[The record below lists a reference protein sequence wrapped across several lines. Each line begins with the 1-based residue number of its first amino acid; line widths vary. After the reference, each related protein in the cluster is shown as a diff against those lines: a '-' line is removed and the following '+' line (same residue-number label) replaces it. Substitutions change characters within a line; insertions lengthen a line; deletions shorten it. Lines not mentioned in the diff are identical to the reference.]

1 VRINLLLAVFVV
13 WAMQARAEFKPF
25 EMDVLETEDLR
36 LLYFDPFQTY
46 LVPHVV
52 RNFHNSYE
60 FQKYI
65 FGWEPQEKT
74 TVILTDL
81 SDYGNAGASASP
93 RNGISV
99 FIAPASRTLE
109 TIPSSERIF
118 MLMNHELVH
127 VANMDMA
134 TKQDLKW
141 RRFFGGKPR
150 QNNEHPESMIYN
162 YLATPR
168 LTVPRWYLE
177 GAAVFMETWMSGG
190 LGRAQGAFDEMVFR
204 AMVRDDAHFYS
215 NLGIV
220 SEGIGVDFQTGVNA
234 YLYGTRFISYLAL
247 EYSPEKVI
255 EWLKR
260 GEGSERYYAKQ
271 FKQVFGKPLDTAWDD
286 WIAWEK
292 VFQAANLEKVNEEEL
307 TPAKRLT
314 QQTLG
319 SISRSFISPDGS
331 EMIGAF
337 RYPGVVAHVGVLPIG
352 EGSRDSGRV
361 RRVTD
366 IKGPMKYRVTST
378 AFDPQSNTLF
388 FTADNAAYRDL
399 MAVNIDTGKKRML
412 IKDAR
417 VGDLAFNAKD
427 GSIWGLRHLNGY
439 VSLVRI
445 PPPYDEWN
453 QLYTWPYGQV
463 PYELDVSPDG
473 SMLSMSLGEID
484 ASQYLRVFRTED
496 MLSGKVEP
504 IAEYN
509 FVTSVPEGFVFS
521 PDGRYLFGS
530 SFLTGVSNIF
540 RFEIETGDMRAVSNA
555 ETGFFRPI
563 PRADGSLIVFEFT
576 GQGFVPEVIEPVP
589 LEDVSAITFLGNEI
603 AKKHP
608 VVRDWNVIGSLSDI
622 DYKDKVI
629 YQGKY
634 RPYRE
639 LEYESGYPIIEGYR
653 DSLALGWAM
662 KFQDPAQL
670 HNLDIS
676 ATYSP
681 DSSLDSNER
690 LHFSAEYRALNWHAR
705 YWHNDADFYDLF
717 GPTKR
722 SRKGDT
728 IIVGYDKALIFDKP
742 RVLDFSADVAYYT
755 GLDTLPGNQN
765 IPTLFFEDIL
775 HGQAEFNYTSTRK
788 SLGAV
793 DHEKGWR
800 WDVVASADYANNE
813 TIPKLRLGLDFGFA
827 LPWKHSSIWFYNA
840 AGTANGKRL
849 NTLTNYYFGGFGNN
863 YVDKGEVKR
872 YRKFYSMPGFEIDA
886 ISAREFV
893 KSVAEWNLPPLR
905 FKSVGTPGFFLS
917 WVRPAIFVAALW
929 TDPGERFDRTF
940 TSVGFQLDLRF
951 TLGHRHSMTLSAGY
965 AAGFRG
971 GDKLDDEIMLSLKI
985 L

>member
-1 VRINLLLAVFVV
+1 VRLKLLLAVGFCC
-13 WAMQARAEFKPF
+13 ALQSQAEAKPF
-25 EMDVLETEDLR
+25 EMDVLETDDLR
-36 LLYFDPFQTY
+36 LIYFDPFQTY

-52 RNFHNSYE
+52 RNFHNSYQ
-60 FQKYI
+60 FQKYL
-65 FGWEPQEKT
+65 FGWEPQEKST
-74 TVILTDL
+74 IILTDL

-93 RNGISV
+93 RNGISI

-109 TIPSSERIF
+109 TMPSSERIF

-134 TKQDLKW
+134 TEKDLKW

-204 AMVRDDAHFYS
+204 AMVRDNAHFYS

-220 SEGIGVDFQTGVNA
+220 SEGVGIDFQTGGNA
-234 YLYGTRFISYLAL
+234 YLYGTRFISYMAL
-247 EYSPEKVI
+247 EHSPEKVI
-255 EWLKR
+255 DWLKR
-260 GEGSERYYAKQ
+260 DEGSERYYAKQ
-271 FKQVFGKPLDTAWDD
+271 FAQVFGKELDVAWDE

-292 VFQAANLEKVNEEEL
+292 EFQAANLEKINQEKL
-307 TPAKRLT
+307 TETKALS

-319 SISRSFISPDGS
+319 WISRGFISPDGN

-337 RYPGVVAHVGVLPIG
+337 RYPGRVAHVGKLSLAD
-352 EGSRDSGRV
+352 GSV
-361 RRVTD
+361 EHVTD
-366 IKGPMKYRVTST
+366 IKGPMKYRVTSP
-378 AFDPQSNTLF
+378 AYDPQSNTLF
-388 FTADNAAYRDL
+388 YAADNSTYRDL
-399 MAVNIDTGKKRML
+399 MAVDLATGKKRML

-417 VGDLAFNAKD
+417 VGDLAFNAAD
-427 GSIWGLRHLNGY
+427 SSLWGLRHLNGY

-445 PPPYDEWN
+445 AAPYEEWQ
-453 QLYTWPYGQV
+453 QLYSWPYGQV
-463 PYELDVSPDG
+463 AYEMDVSHDG
-473 SMLSMSLGEID
+473 SLLSLSLGEID
-484 ASQYLRVFRTED
+484 ASQYLRVFRTAD
-496 MLSGKVEP
+496 LIDGKAEH

-540 RFEIETGDMRAVSNA
+540 RFEIATGDMEAVSNA
-555 ETGFFRPI
+555 ETGFLRPI
-563 PRADGSLIVFEFT
+563 PREDGSLIVFEFT
-576 GQGFVPEVIEPVP
+576 GQGFVPTVIDPVP
-589 LEDVSAITFLGNEI
+589 LEDLSAITFLGNEI
-603 AKKHP
+603 AEKYP
-608 VVRDWNVIGSLSDI
+608 VVRDWNVISTLAEI
-622 DYKDKVI
+622 DYEEKVT
-629 YQGKY
+629 YRGKY

-639 LEYESGYPIIEGYR
+639 LEYESGYPIIEGYK
-653 DSLALGWAM
+653 DSVAVGWAM
-662 KFQDPAQL
+662 RFQDPAQL
-670 HNLDIS
+670 HNLSIS
-676 ATYSP
+676 ASYSP
-681 DSSLDSNER
+681 DSDLDSDEK
-690 LHFSAEYRALNWHAR
+690 LHFNAEYRALNWHAR

-728 IIVGYDKALIFDKP
+728 FMLGYDKALIFDEP
-742 RVLDFSADVAYYT
+742 RILDFSADVAYYT

-765 IPTLFFEDIL
+765 VQPFFFEDIL
-775 HGQAEFNYTSTRK
+775 HGQVELNYSNTRH

-800 WDVVASADYANNE
+800 WDVVATADHANNE

-827 LPWKHSSIWFYNA
+827 LPWKHSSIWLYNS
-840 AGTANGKRL
+840 AGIANGGSL
-849 NTLTNYYFGGFGNN
+849 DTLSLTRYFFGGFGNN
-863 YVDKGEVKR
+863 YVDDGDVKR

-886 ISAREFV
+886 ISARDFV
-893 KSVAEWNLPPLR
+893 KSTAEWNLPPVR

-917 WVRPAIFVAALW
+917 WVRPAVFVSTLW
-929 TDPGERFDRTF
+929 TDPGESFDRTF
-940 TSVGFQLDLRF
+940 TSAGFQLDLHF
-951 TLGHRHSMTLSAGY
+951 TLGHRHAMTLSAGY
-965 AAGFRG
+965 AAGYKG
-971 GDKLDDEIMLSLKI
+971 SDKQDDEIMISLKI

>member
-1 VRINLLLAVFVV
+1 MRFKLLLAVLLTCT
-13 WAMQARAEFKPF
+13 MQADAEMKPF
-25 EMDVLETEDLR
+25 EMDVLETDDLR

-52 RNFHNSYE
+52 RNFHNSHE
-60 FQKYI
+60 FQKYL
-65 FGWEPQEKT
+65 FGWDPKEKT
-74 TVILTDL
+74 TIILTDL
-81 SDYGNAGASASP
+81 SDYGNAGAAASP
-93 RNGISV
+93 RNGVSV
-99 FIAPASRTLE
+99 YVAPASRTLE
-109 TIPSSERIF
+109 TMPSSERIY

-134 TKQDLKW
+134 TEQDQKW

-150 QNNEHPESMIYN
+150 QNNRHPESMIYN

-220 SEGIGVDFQTGVNA
+220 SEGVGVDFQTGVNA
-234 YLYGTRFISYLAL
+234 YLYGTRFISYMAL
-247 EYSPEKVI
+247 EYSPQQVV
-255 EWLKR
+255 EWLAR
-260 GEGSERYYAKQ
+260 REGSERYYARQ
-271 FKQVFGKPLDTAWDD
+271 FKHVFGLPLDTAWND

-292 VFQAANLEKVNEEEL
+292 VFQAANLAKVNEEAL
-307 TPAKRLT
+307 TDAQPLT
-314 QQTLG
+314 KQTLG
-319 SISRSFISPDGS
+319 SISRSFITPDGS

-337 RYPGVVAHVGVLPIG
+337 RYPGRVAHVGKLSLRD
-352 EGSRDSGRV
+352 GSVDHI
-361 RRVTD
+361 TD
-366 IKGPMKYRVTST
+366 IKGPMKYRVTSP
-378 AFDPQSNTLF
+378 AYDPQSNTLF
-388 FTADNAAYRDL
+388 YTADNPAYRDL
-399 MAVNIDTGKKRML
+399 MSVDLETGKKRML

-417 VGDLAFNAKD
+417 VGDLAFNAAD
-427 GSIWGLRHLNGY
+427 ASIWGLRHLNGY

-445 PPPYDEWN
+445 PPPYTEWN

-463 PYELDVSPDG
+463 PYEMDVSPDG

-484 ASQYLRVFRTED
+484 ASQYLRIFRTD
-496 MLSGKVEP
+496 DLLQGKAEHF
-504 IAEYN
+504 AEYN

-540 RFEIETGDMRAVSNA
+540 RYEIETGDMEGVSNA
-555 ETGFFRPI
+555 ETGYFRPI
-563 PRADGSLIVFEFT
+563 PREDGSLIVFEFT
-576 GQGFVPEVIEPVP
+576 GRGFVPAVIDPVP
-589 LEDVSAITFLGNEI
+589 LEDLSAITFMGNEI

-608 VVRDWNVIGSLSDI
+608 VVRDWNVISTLSDV
-622 DYKDKVI
+622 DYEDKI
-629 YQGKY
+629 RHQGKY

-639 LEYESGYPIIEGYR
+639 LEFESGYPIIEGYK
-653 DSLALGWAM
+653 DSVGIGWAM

-676 ATYSP
+676 ASYTP
-681 DSSLDSNER
+681 DSDLDSDER
-690 LHFSAEYRALNWHAR
+690 IHFSAEYRALNWHAR

-722 SRKGDT
+722 SRKGDAF
-728 IIVGYDKALIFDKP
+728 IVGYEKALIFDEP

-765 IPTLFFEDIL
+765 VPTLFFEDIL
-775 HGQAEFNYTSTRK
+775 HGQVELNYTHTQK

-800 WDVVASADYANNE
+800 WDVVATADHANNE
-813 TIPKLRLGLDFGFA
+813 TIPKLRLGLDFGFS
-827 LPWKHSSIWFYNA
+827 LPWKHSSIWLYNA

-863 YVDKGEVKR
+863 YVDDGEIKR

-886 ISAREFV
+886 ISARDFV
-893 KSVAEWNLPPLR
+893 KSVAEWNLPPIR

-917 WVRPAIFVAALW
+917 WIRPAVFVSGLW
-929 TDPGERFDRTF
+929 TDPGEVFDRTF
-940 TSVGFQLDLRF
+940 TSAGFQLDLHF
-951 TLGHRHSMTLSAGY
+951 TVGHRHAMTLSAGY
-965 AAGFRG
+965 AAGYKG
-971 GDKLDDEIMLSLKI
+971 GEKQDDEIMFSLKI

>member
-1 VRINLLLAVFVV
+1 MRIKLLLSALLLYTV
-13 WAMQARAEFKPF
+13 QARAELKPF
-25 EMDVLETEDLR
+25 EMDVLETDDLR

-46 LVPHVV
+46 LVPHMV
-52 RNFHNSYE
+52 RNFQNSYQ

-65 FGWEPQEKT
+65 FGWQPREKT
-74 TVILTDL
+74 TIILTDL

-99 FIAPASRTLE
+99 YIAPASRTLE
-109 TIPSSERIF
+109 TMPSSERIF

-150 QNNEHPESMIYN
+150 QNNEHPESMLYN

-204 AMVRDDAHFYS
+204 AMVRDNAQFYS

-220 SEGIGVDFQTGVNA
+220 SEGVGVDFQTGVNA

-247 EYSPEKVI
+247 QYSPENVI

-260 GEGSERYYAKQ
+260 GEGSERYFAKQ
-271 FKQVFGKPLDTAWDD
+271 FEQVFGKSLESAWND

-292 VFQAANLEKVNEEEL
+292 VFQTANLARINEEAL
-307 TPAKRLT
+307 TPVQPLT

-319 SISRSFISPDGS
+319 SISRSFISPDGKT
-331 EMIGAF
+331 MIGAF
-337 RYPGVVAHVGVLPIG
+337 RYPGVVAHVGTLPIG
-352 EGSRDSGRV
+352 GGSPDGVRV
-361 RRVTD
+361 KHVTD
-366 IKGPMKYRVTST
+366 IKGPMKYRVTSP
-378 AFDPQSNTLF
+378 AYDPQRNILF
-388 FTADNAAYRDL
+388 FTADNPAYRDL
-399 MAVNIDTGKKRML
+399 MAVDLATGKKRML

-417 VGDLAFNAKD
+417 VGDLAFNAAD

-445 PPPYDEWN
+445 PPPYSEWN
-453 QLYTWPYGQV
+453 QLYSWPYGQV
-463 PYELDVSPDG
+463 PYELDVSRDG
-473 SMLSMSLGEID
+473 SMLSMSVGEID

-496 MLSGKVEP
+496 LLQGNVTP
-504 IAEYN
+504 VAEYN

-521 PDGRYLFGS
+521 PDGKYLFGS

-540 RFEIETGDMRAVSNA
+540 RFEIASGDMQAVSNA

-576 GQGFVPEVIEPVP
+576 GQGFVPVVIDPVP
-589 LEDVSAITFLGNEI
+589 LQDLSAITFLGNQI
-603 AKKHP
+603 VKQHP
-608 VVRDWNVIGSLSDI
+608 VVRDWNVIGSLADVS
-622 DYKDKVI
+622 YEDKI
-629 YQGKY
+629 TYQGKY

-639 LEYESGYPIIEGYR
+639 LDYESGYPIIEGYR

-676 ATYSP
+676 ASYSP
-681 DSSLDSNER
+681 DSSLDSGER
-690 LHFSAEYRALNWHAR
+690 LHFSAEYRALNWRAR

-728 IIVGYDKALIFDKP
+728 FIVGYKKALIFDEP
-742 RVLDFSADVAYYT
+742 RMLNFSADVAYYT

-765 IPTLFFEDIL
+765 IPTLGFSDIL
-775 HGQAEFNYTSTRK
+775 HGKAELNYTDTRK

-800 WDVVASADYANNE
+800 WDIVTTVDNANND
-813 TIPKLRLGLDFGFA
+813 TIPKFRLGLDFGFA

-840 AGTANGKRL
+840 AGTADGRRL

-863 YVDKGEVKR
+863 YVDDREVKR

-893 KSVAEWNLPPLR
+893 KSVTEWNLPPVR
-905 FKSVGTPGFFLS
+905 FKSVGTPGFFLN
-917 WVRPAIFVAALW
+917 WIRPAIFISTLW
-929 TDPGERFDRTF
+929 TDPGTRFDRTF

-951 TLGHRHSMTLSAGY
+951 KVGHRHSMTLSAGY
-965 AAGFRG
+965 AAGFKG
-971 GDKLDDEIMLSLKI
+971 SDKQDEEIMISLKI